1 MVVRQRHPPLT
12 PFVMAEPSP
21 SGVSPYPP
29 PRYAGATRVAW
40 LALRRLIGWAL
51 PVALAVAAAAAGAL
65 LLGYPTPAATATTT
79 LCLAGVVA
87 PRSYPRAVGHRGA
100 EGVAPENTLPALT
113 AGAAAVGIVETDV
126 TVSADGTAWLFHDE
140 TLDAQSNGTGRPCA
154 ATDAV
159 LGGVRVAGGA
169 AYGLANVTASLTRL
183 APALTAVGGGVD
195 WMLDVKTCGWPGG
208 PPPAG
213 TLPAGVTTADAPAD
227 PDGCVA
233 CPALV
238 GAIAD
243 ALDAAGTSLDAVVF
257 TSTQPSALAAVRS
270 RWPAAATVLSRDA
283 KAVLRPLR
291 SLLTDFAPWTGGALE
306 WRLAVA
312 RPDLVAALTAR
323 PGGRVYG
330 WTVRGGGGVAGGGV
344 CGGGLGDYQLPQ
356 PGGWLEGGGQVS
368 VTPRLG
374 WCGDGAGRWGLACVC
389 AFRGRGGRRGRGTGR
404 VGR

>member
-208 PPPAG
+208 PPPRAPSP
-213 TLPAGVTTADAPAD
+213 PASPPPTPPPTPTAA
-227 PDGCVA
+227 
-233 CPALV
+233 
-238 GAIAD
+238 
-243 ALDAAGTSLDAVVF
+243 
-257 TSTQPSALAAVRS
+257 S
-270 RWPAAATVLSRDA
+270 RV
-283 KAVLRPLR
+283 
-291 SLLTDFAPWTGGALE
+291 
-306 WRLAVA
+306 
-312 RPDLVAALTAR
+312 
-323 PGGRVYG
+323 
-330 WTVRGGGGVAGGGV
+330 
-344 CGGGLGDYQLPQ
+344 Q
-356 PGGWLEGGGQVS
+356 
-368 VTPRLG
+368 
-374 WCGDGAGRWGLACVC
+374 RW
-389 AFRGRGGRRGRGTGR
+389 
-404 VGR
+404 